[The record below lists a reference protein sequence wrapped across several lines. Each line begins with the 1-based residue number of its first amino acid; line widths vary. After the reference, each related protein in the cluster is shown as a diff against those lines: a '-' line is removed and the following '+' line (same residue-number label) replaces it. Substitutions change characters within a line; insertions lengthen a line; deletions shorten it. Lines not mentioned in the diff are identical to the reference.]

1 MSAVL
6 FALAL
11 FIGTGPALLGTD
23 LQAAFGVVPDPASG
37 YAPVLRIEGVLAD
50 PALEE
55 AVRSG
60 LPLRLKSRIELWRDG
75 FFDRLEASDATTW
88 VLLYD
93 PLEGRF
99 LVRSQ
104 SSTPEVRDYPT
115 FDAARAAVEGAH
127 RGSIRPTRN
136 GRYYYTAV
144 LELETLSLSDLEE
157 LERWLKGEFQ
167 PAVSGERSVPGAVG
181 SGIKRLFIRVLG
193 LPARRYEARSEWFDF
208 RRVTR

>member
-1 MSAVL
+1 MSAVFL
-6 FALAL
+6 VLVF
-11 FIGTGPALLGTD
+11 FLGGGAATLHAA
-23 LQAAFGVVPDPASG
+23 LQATLGVAPDPAAG
-37 YAPVLRIEGVLAD
+37 YAPVLRFGAILAD

-60 LPLRLKSRIELWRDG
+60 LPLRLRSRIELWRDG
-75 FFDRLEASDATTW
+75 FIDHLEASDATTW

-99 LVRSQ
+99 SVRSQ
-104 SSTPEVRDYPT
+104 SSASAARDYAT

-127 RGSIRPTRN
+127 RGSIRPTRD

-144 LELETLSLSDLEE
+144 VELETLSLSDLEE
-157 LERWLKGEFQ
+157 LERWLKGELQ
-167 PAVSGERSVPGAVG
+167 PAVTGERSVPGAVG

-193 LPARRYEARSEWFDF
+193 LPARRYEARSDWFVF
-208 RRVTR
+208 RRVTQ